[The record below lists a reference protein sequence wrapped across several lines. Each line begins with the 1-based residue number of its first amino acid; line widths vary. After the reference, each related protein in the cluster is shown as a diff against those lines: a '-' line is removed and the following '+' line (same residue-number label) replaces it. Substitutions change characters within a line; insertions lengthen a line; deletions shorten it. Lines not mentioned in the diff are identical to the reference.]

1 MPRAP
6 SPDRTLRRLR
16 RLCLSL
22 PDVTEA
28 QSWGHPNFRVG
39 KRTFATFEVYR
50 GRPSIA
56 VKVEAGVEQLLID
69 DVRFF
74 RTPYGG
80 NRGWVSAWVDGDVD
94 WTLLKDL
101 VRRAHTLVAPARAAK
116 QPAVRTRPRG
126 GRTHTRRRN
135 GG

>member
-1 MPRAP
+1 MGSTGRALE
-6 SPDRTLRRLR
+6 TLR
-16 RLCLSL
+16 RLCLAL

-39 KRTFATFEVYR
+39 KKTFATFEVYR

-69 DVRFF
+69 DIRFF

-80 NRGWVSAWVDGDVD
+80 GRGWVSAWVDHEVD
-94 WTLLKDL
+94 WPLLKDL
-101 VRRAHTLVAPARAAK
+101 VRRAQALVAQKRPSRAAGGR
-116 QPAVRTRPRG
+116 ARPR
-126 GRTHTRRRN
+126 RRKE
-135 GG
+135 G

>member
-1 MPRAP
+1 MKSPGRAL
-6 SPDRTLRRLR
+6 DTLRT
-16 RLCLSL
+16 LCLSL

-39 KRTFATFEVYR
+39 RRTFATFEVYR

-56 VKVEAGVEQLLID
+56 VKVEAGVEELLID

-74 RTPYGG
+74 RAPYGG
-80 NRGWVSAWVDGDVD
+80 NRGWVSTWVDGDVD
-94 WTLLKDL
+94 WRLLKDL
-101 VRRAHTLVAPARAAK
+101 VRRAHACVAPARAPK
-116 QPAVRTRPRG
+116 RRPRSPG
-126 GRTHTRRRN
+126 DRARPRRRK